1 MVVDNLEIL
10 PWQSFLHQHQAVQL
24 SKHHQELDILVGVK
38 VTFPYMSAMNK
49 MDFTTDAMSLVPG
62 AKLTIGRRHVFATSS
77 ITAGYFAEVNIP
89 IVHLLI
95 N

>member
-1 MVVDNLEIL
+1 
-10 PWQSFLHQHQAVQL
+10 
-24 SKHHQELDILVGVK
+24 
-38 VTFPYMSAMNK
+38 MSAMNK

-77 ITAGYFAEVNIP
+77 KTAGYFAGGEYPNRSS
-89 IVHLLI
+89 LI